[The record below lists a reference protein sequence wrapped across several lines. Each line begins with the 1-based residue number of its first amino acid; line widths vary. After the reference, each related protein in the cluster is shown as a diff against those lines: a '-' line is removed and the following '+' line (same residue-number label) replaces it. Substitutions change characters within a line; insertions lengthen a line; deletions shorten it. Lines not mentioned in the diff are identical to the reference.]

1 MVWSVDEVVACTYQE
16 DYCHSQLQ
24 EKKPVS
30 NKRSSARLQVKHES
44 RRKEKNW
51 VHGNDAVVI
60 RITFARTY
68 LNFSWQLLKLV
79 WSLMLSLISLW
90 RPTHSLSLLQIDRW
104 RQPCIDARTW
114 RSRKISRWQWD
125 VKTCKNWTTSGCR
138 EEVTIRPWLSKDG
151 TYGWYQTLEFQ
162 LNWGWLWLSGYRTP
176 PILGLL
182 LRGKRKKMEWRCSR
196 RRRSHCGL

>member
-1 MVWSVDEVVACTYQE
+1 MWCRGYVQLLCCWNVSAHKTKTHQEEGERERKNEYEVLVWSVDEVVACTYQE

-51 VHGNDAVVI
+51 VHGNDAAI

-114 RSRKISRWQWD
+114 RSRKISRW
-125 VKTCKNWTTSGCR
+125 
-138 EEVTIRPWLSKDG
+138 
-151 TYGWYQTLEFQ
+151 
-162 LNWGWLWLSGYRTP
+162 
-176 PILGLL
+176 
-182 LRGKRKKMEWRCSR
+182 
-196 RRRSHCGL
+196 